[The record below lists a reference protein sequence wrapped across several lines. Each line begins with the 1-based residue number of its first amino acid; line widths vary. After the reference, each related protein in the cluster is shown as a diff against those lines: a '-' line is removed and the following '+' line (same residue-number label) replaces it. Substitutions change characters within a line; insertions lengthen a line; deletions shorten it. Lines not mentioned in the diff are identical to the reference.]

1 MKNAIIIGKGPAGI
15 SAAIYLKRAGMDITV
30 LGKDLGALA
39 KSHKIENY
47 YGFEEPL
54 SGEQLLSKGIKQ
66 AENLGIEVLSDEV
79 IDITKEK
86 NFVVKTSSNEFEAQT
101 ILLATGKSRQK
112 LNVDGFEKYKG
123 KGISFCAV
131 CDGFFYRGKTVAV
144 IGNGDYAASEASEL
158 MNFAKEVI
166 VFTGSDKLET
176 QKLPENIKVVN
187 GKIEKITGEETV
199 TGIVVDG
206 VTYEVSGAFVAIGT
220 ASASDFALKLGVF
233 MKKDD
238 IIIDEDYMT
247 NVAGLFAAGDCT
259 GGFLQVATA
268 VADGANA
275 SRGVMKYIK
284 SKD

>member
-30 LGKDLGALA
+30 IGKDLGALS

-47 YGFEEPL
+47 YGFENPL
-54 SGEQLLSKGIKQ
+54 SGEELLNKGIKQ
-66 AENLGIEVLSDEV
+66 AENLGIEVISDEV
-79 IDITKEK
+79 VDITKEK
-86 NFVVKTSSNEFEAQT
+86 NYVVKTSSGEFETQT
-101 ILLATGKSRQK
+101 VLIATGKSRQK
-112 LNVDGFEKYKG
+112 LDVEGFEEYKG

-144 IGNGDYAASEASEL
+144 IGNGDYAATEASEL
-158 MNFAKEVI
+158 SNFAKEVI
-166 VFTGSDKLET
+166 VFTDSDKLDT
-176 QKLPENIKVVN
+176 QKLPSNIKVVN
-187 GKIEKITGEETV
+187 GKIEKIVGDETV
-199 TGIVVDG
+199 SGIVVDG
-206 VTYEVSGAFVAIGT
+206 ETYDTNGIFVAIGT

-233 MKKDD
+233 TKKDD

-247 NVAGLFAAGDCT
+247 NVGGLFAAGDCT

-275 SRGVMKYIK
+275 SRGIMKYIK
-284 SKD
+284 NTR